1 MGMGA
6 TSPCTLVGLVPA
18 MIEAVVAI
26 VLVVGLPS
34 DPGCPRGD
42 PEVFSQSWV
51 LPVTAVEV
59 ATVFF
64 CLQQSG

>member
-6 TSPCTLVGLVPA
+6 TSPGTPVGLVPA

-26 VLVVGLPS
+26 VLVVGHPS

-42 PEVFSQSWV
+42 PKGFSQSWV

-64 CLQQSG
+64 RFQQSG